1 MCYCWVTGH
10 ARALGNNHDEPVNTA
25 SVSQVTLCTGR
36 ARDICPIGKL
46 PGGDGSQPSQKR
58 NEQVD
63 ADPGLPGER
72 RPVQLPRPASWSLA
86 TCHMHSFSRS
96 NGWKSAPTQPT
107 STRLPSCLRP
117 LLGLAGPTSPHTR
130 LHFLLPPAGDPK
142 PRGAP
147 RCGSM
152 KPCPAASA
160 HFAPDLR
167 YRVNR
172 LVFEVEPVR
181 PAYLE
186 FSSIQQNG
194 EQGSLIHILSGH
206 HFFPQLPYLSCAPC
220 TPDVQMPSTRVLRST
235 AHASIPI
242 SLVPW
247 VSAPRAASRGLCWDS
262 QQNLLV
268 SN

>member
-1 MCYCWVTGH
+1 MCYCWVTGR

-25 SVSQVTLCTGR
+25 SVSQVTLCTRR
-36 ARDICPIGKL
+36 ACDICPIGKL
-46 PGGDGSQPSQKR
+46 PGGDSSQPSQKR
-58 NEQVD
+58 KEQVG

-72 RPVQLPRPASWSLA
+72 RPPSWSLA
-86 TCHMHSFSRS
+86 TCHMRSFSRS
-96 NGWKSAPTQPT
+96 NGWKSAPTRST

-117 LLGLAGPTSPHTR
+117 LLGLVGPTSPHTR
-130 LHFLLPPAGDPK
+130 LHFPLPPAGDPK

-152 KPCPAASA
+152 KPCPAASTR
-160 HFAPDLR
+160 FVPDLR

-206 HFFPQLPYLSCAPC
+206 HFFPQLPYLSCAPR
-220 TPDVQMPSTRVLRST
+220 TPDVQMPSTQVLWPT
-235 AHASIPI
+235 AHASVPI

-247 VSAPRAASRGLCWDS
+247 VSAPRAASQGLCWDS